1 MGAGLRQLALQW
13 REITHDRWVLML
25 LSGGLTLNVS
35 DKPPLS
41 PGPIPFALPRD
52 QGKARLLRQ
61 GIKYMLVKRAIVPVT
76 DQSTAGCFSL
86 LLLVPKWNRTW
97 RPGIDLSGLNEF
109 LVVDKV
115 K

>member
-1 MGAGLRQLALQW
+1 
-13 REITHDRWVLML
+13 
-25 LSGGLTLNVS
+25 
-35 DKPPLS
+35 
-41 PGPIPFALPRD
+41 
-52 QGKARLLRQ
+52 
-61 GIKYMLVKRAIVPVT
+61 MLVKRAIVPVT